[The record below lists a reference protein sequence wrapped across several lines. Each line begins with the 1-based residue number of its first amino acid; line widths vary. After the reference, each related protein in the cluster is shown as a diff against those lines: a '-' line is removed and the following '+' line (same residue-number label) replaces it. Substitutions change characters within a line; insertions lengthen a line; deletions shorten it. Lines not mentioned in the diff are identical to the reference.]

1 MAKPGPAV
9 QPKRG
14 GTHAFKRR
22 QPISQSF
29 GQGFGV
35 FAFHLFGRDQQAG
48 FQPSEP
54 GGHDQP
60 IGSQFQPDAA
70 RAFDHRQELLHQSDN
85 GDLGQ
90 IHLLRP
96 GEFQQQIK
104 RAFIA
109 FKLQLQGGFAH
120 LSRYPCPV
128 SMRTKSKA
136 GATTPRKNQPMG
148 S

>member
-1 MAKPGPAV
+1 MPKPGPSV
-9 QPKRG
+9 QPKG
-14 GTHAFKRR
+14 GGAHAFKRC
-22 QPISQSF
+22 QPIRQRF
-29 GQGFGV
+29 GQRFGV
-35 FAFHLFGRDQQAG
+35 FAFHLFRRDQQAR
-48 FQPSEP
+48 FQPGEP
-54 GGHDQP
+54 GGHHQP
-60 IGSQFQPDAA
+60 IGGQFQADTA
-70 RAFDHRQELLHQSDN
+70 RAFNDRQILLNQSDD

-90 IHLLRP
+90 VHLLRP

-109 FKLQLQGGFAH
+109 IKLQLEGGFAH
-120 LSRYPCPV
+120 WSRYPCPV